1 MPRHRHLDTVT
12 RCDSYDREQF
22 QNILKVSSS
31 LSELK
36 ERGEAELKTFK
47 GLMQDFYNILYKIRP
62 QILKNTPHSLSLNKE
77 IVKQMLTTTDYQ
89 RLHKS
94 TMLDEFASAIGV
106 NKLIFKITSNGS
118 RLRLKTCPARSHN

>member
-22 QNILKVSSS
+22 ENILKVSP
-31 LSELK
+31 LLLELK

-62 QILKNTPHSLSLNKE
+62 QIL
-77 IVKQMLTTTDYQ
+77 TDSKKY
-89 RLHKS
+89 S
-94 TMLDEFASAIGV
+94 SFS
-106 NKLIFKITSNGS
+106 FS
-118 RLRLKTCPARSHN
+118 